1 MLLLVYLKLHCCAG
15 CVPSFCLWVNWNKC
29 WHSHIFWMETRLN
42 LNFVHVFPRHIFK
55 SVTCRTFSEIKFSW
69 VVSLSMYIIFWFCC
83 KPRITC
89 YYVTPSF
96 FQSLPI
102 SYHPMR
108 IRQDSNLCQGYM
120 LYAGT
125 ANCTYYF

>member
-1 MLLLVYLKLHCCAG
+1 
-15 CVPSFCLWVNWNKC
+15 
-29 WHSHIFWMETRLN
+29 METRLN

-125 ANCTYYF
+125 ANCTYYFYKDSSKIQLCNALFFALLAFRGHYFFLVLDRKSVV